1 MQNQDRNLI
10 AVHNLTANELE
21 KTFNLGGFPMP
32 SIAVTKDDYSHTEY
46 GEVSVLFSRDTID
59 PKVNQNN
66 KIYGGDAW
74 TPTYLKIEHKINY
87 KKASGIYSKANT
99 IGNIPFFNPVNLHPD
114 IIEDMII
121 RFNLYKLC
129 MR

>member
-74 TPTYLKIEHKINY
+74 TPTYQKIEHKIN
-87 KKASGIYSKANT
+87 
-99 IGNIPFFNPVNLHPD
+99 
-114 IIEDMII
+114 
-121 RFNLYKLC
+121 
-129 MR
+129 